1 MQFLMSLIASV
12 RNLRAE
18 MNVSP
23 GKTLPV
29 IFGCAST
36 EQVDLIKV
44 NLPMVL
50 NLARISNLDFYE
62 LAPDSVPPQDSVT
75 AVVNGA
81 RIYIP
86 LRGIVDPDVEVAR
99 LRKELAKITV
109 EYESVEKKL
118 CNGDFLSKAKPEAIK
133 KQQDRQAELSTKL
146 IGLKEA
152 LEKMLAIKSA

>member
-1 MQFLMSLIASV
+1 
-12 RNLRAE
+12 
-18 MNVSP
+18 MNVAP

-29 IFGCAST
+29 VLGCALT

-62 LAPDSVPPQDSVT
+62 LKPDSAPPQDSVT

-81 RIYIP
+81 RVYIP

-99 LRKELAKITV
+99 LRKELAKITA

-118 CNGDFLSKAKPEAIK
+118 SNRDFLSKAKPEAIK
-133 KQQDRQAELSTKL
+133 KQQDRKTELSSKL